1 MTFTPTRGGTL
12 RAAAR
17 SAALYSATTLCD
29 FDARRRRRRRRCVGK
44 TTPVTRIRGW
54 WCCSLIKENGYVTSD
69 GIEISAIERMNKGN
83 NVALILL
90 HGSYHAKWCYLEHF
104 FDYFGYEN
112 ADDGQNV
119 DVFAMDFRGQGES
132 GMKKDGGNV
141 AGTLE
146 RHAEDVQEYAKYIR
160 GRKKYEKVF
169 VVGHSFGGLIA
180 QKVFAED
187 SDDDERVK
195 EAKLFDGM
203 ILLASVPPTG
213 NS

>member
-1 MTFTPTRGGTL
+1 MAKAAKFSSLSSNCLRMTSLILLSKFNGSETMMTKPEKFLRTHKSLLKSTFQSKGWKDKLPT
-12 RAAAR
+12 
-17 SAALYSATTLCD
+17 
-29 FDARRRRRRRRCVGK
+29 VK

-54 WCCSLIKENGYVTSD
+54 WCCSLVKENGYVTSD

-132 GMKKDGGNV
+132 GMKKDGGK
-141 AGTLE
+141 
-146 RHAEDVQEYAKYIR
+146 H
-160 GRKKYEKVF
+160 
-169 VVGHSFGGLIA
+169 
-180 QKVFAED
+180 
-187 SDDDERVK
+187 
-195 EAKLFDGM
+195 
-203 ILLASVPPTG
+203 
-213 NS
+213 